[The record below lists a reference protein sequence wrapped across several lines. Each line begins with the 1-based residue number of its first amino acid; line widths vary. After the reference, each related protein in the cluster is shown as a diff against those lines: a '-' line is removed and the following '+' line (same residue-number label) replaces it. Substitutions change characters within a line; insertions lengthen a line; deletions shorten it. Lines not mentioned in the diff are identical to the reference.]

1 MKKLLY
7 LSLILFPI
15 ITFSQVGIG
24 TTTPD
29 ASSSLDIT
37 DTTKGILIPRMTLLQ
52 RNAIALPAT
61 GLIIYQTNNSPGFYY
76 FNGLSWV
83 SLSSSSWST
92 TGNAGTNPTVNKVGT
107 TDNQDFVLATN
118 NTEAI
123 RVTNTGN
130 VGVGTIAPST
140 KLHVVSTSTSTVI
153 FNDGFEDNTIAPF
166 TTGGGNWTVTN
177 TLGQFNSGLRGA
189 QSGGFNVANALSYME
204 LTTAAIPA
212 QGATISF
219 AYSTSSESSFDYL
232 RFYIDGALQSS
243 WSGLTAWSTYTANL
257 TPGTHT
263 LRWEYDKDGSV
274 NSNNDEVYVDDVV
287 ITTNALPTLRIQDG
301 FEGNGKILVSDAT
314 GQATWQTPTPFPGS
328 DADWTWNSGST
339 VADPVYHVGRVFIG
353 TGATTSTY
361 NLKVWNGATTG
372 STVYVGSV
380 EYLEDGTNEILVS
393 DTFSPLTNNSQDL
406 GISSKRW
413 TAVFASTGAINTS
426 DERLK
431 ENIKPLNYGLDHI
444 LQLKPVTFKW
454 KEEKEDDFIIP
465 SDKKEVKLGLIAQ
478 DVQKVI
484 PDVIVDKEWYV
495 DGENPESGLQ
505 QIEAERL
512 GISYSELIPVTIKA
526 IQEQQNEIVELKK
539 KNEQLKQLITKL
551 KKKKGAN

>member
-7 LSLILFPI
+7 LSLLLFPI

-76 FNGLSWV
+76 FNGTIWV
-83 SLSSSSWST
+83 SLSSASWST

-107 TDNQDFVLATN
+107 IDNQDFVLATN

-123 RVTNTGN
+123 RVTNNGN
-130 VGVGTIAPST
+130 VGIGTNNPST
-140 KLHVVSTSTSTVI
+140 KLHVVSTSSAYQL
-153 FNDGFEDNTIAPF
+153 FNDGFEDNNIPPF
-166 TTGGGNWTVTN
+166 TTGGDRNWATQNTTV
-177 TLGQFNSGLRGA
+177 NSGTRAARSGNITHS
-189 QSGGFNVANALSYME
+189 QSSWIEYSA
-204 LTTAAIPA
+204 TIPA
-212 QGATISF
+212 QGGTISF
-219 AYSTSSESSFDYL
+219 AYSTSTESCCDKL
-232 RFYIDGALQSS
+232 RFYIDGVEQNNWGGLIS
-243 WSGLTAWSTYTANL
+243 WTTVSYPTTA
-257 TPGTHT
+257 GTHT
-263 LRWEYDKDGSV
+263 YRWEYTKDSSV
-274 NSNNDEVYVDDVV
+274 SSNNDQVYLDDVV

-339 VADPVYHVGRVFIG
+339 VADPVYHVGGVFIG

-361 NLKVWNGATTG
+361 NLKVWNGTTTG

-393 DTFSPLTNNSQDL
+393 DTFSPLTNGSQDL

-413 TAVFASTGAINTS
+413 TAVFASTGTINTS

-444 LQLKPVTFKW
+444 LQLKPITFKW
-454 KEEKEDDFIIP
+454 KEEKEDDFVIP
-465 SDKKEVKLGLIAQ
+465 SDKKETKLGLIAQ

-484 PDVIVDKEWYV
+484 PDVILDKEWFV

-505 QIEAERL
+505 EIEAERL
-512 GISYSELIPVTIKA
+512 GISYSELIPVTVKA
-526 IQEQQNEIVELKK
+526 IQEQQVEIDELKK
-539 KNEQLKQLITKL
+539 KNEQLKQLI
-551 KKKKGAN
+551 KKIKKEKGAN

>member
-1 MKKLLY
+1 MKNLLY
-7 LSLILFPI
+7 LSLLLFPI

-24 TTTPD
+24 TTTPN
-29 ASSSLDIT
+29 ASSLLDVT

-76 FNGLSWV
+76 FNGTIWV
-83 SLSSSSWST
+83 SMSSASWST

-107 TDNQDFVLATN
+107 IDNQDFVLATN

-123 RVTNTGN
+123 RVTNNGN
-130 VGVGTIAPST
+130 VGIGTNNPST
-140 KLHVVSTSTSTVI
+140 KLHVVSTSSAYQL
-153 FNDGFEDNTIAPF
+153 FNDGFEDNNIPPF
-166 TTGGGNWTVTN
+166 TTGGDRNWATQNTTV
-177 TLGQFNSGLRGA
+177 NSGTRAARSGNITHS
-189 QSGGFNVANALSYME
+189 QSSWIEYSA
-204 LTTAAIPA
+204 TIPA
-212 QGATISF
+212 QGGTISF
-219 AYSTSSESSFDYL
+219 AYSTSTESCCDKL
-232 RFYIDGALQSS
+232 RFYIDGVEQNNWGGLIS
-243 WSGLTAWSTYTANL
+243 WTTVSYPTTA
-257 TPGTHT
+257 GTHT
-263 LRWEYDKDGSV
+263 YRWEYTKDSSV
-274 NSNNDEVYVDDVV
+274 SSNNDQVYLDDVV

-339 VADPVYHVGRVFIG
+339 VADPVYHVGGVFIG

-361 NLKVWNGATTG
+361 NLKVWNGTTTG

-393 DTFSPLTNNSQDL
+393 DTFSPLTNGSQDL

-413 TAVFASTGAINTS
+413 TAVFASTGTINTS

-444 LQLKPVTFKW
+444 LQLKPITFKW
-454 KEEKEDDFIIP
+454 KEEKEDDFVIP
-465 SDKKEVKLGLIAQ
+465 SDKKETKLGLIA
-478 DVQKVI
+478 
-484 PDVIVDKEWYV
+484 
-495 DGENPESGLQ
+495 
-505 QIEAERL
+505 
-512 GISYSELIPVTIKA
+512 
-526 IQEQQNEIVELKK
+526 
-539 KNEQLKQLITKL
+539 
-551 KKKKGAN
+551 

>member
-7 LSLILFPI
+7 LSLLLFPI

-24 TTTPD
+24 TTTPN

-37 DTTKGILIPRMTLLQ
+37 DTTKGILIPRMTQAQ
-52 RNAIALPAT
+52 RNAIVLPAT

-76 FNGLSWV
+76 FNGTVWA
-83 SLSSSSWST
+83 SLSSASWST
-92 TGNAGTNPTVNKVGT
+92 TGNAGTTPATNKVGT
-107 TDNQDFVLATN
+107 TDNQAFILATN
-118 NTEAI
+118 NTEAV
-123 RVTNTGN
+123 RVSNTGN
-130 VGVGTIAPST
+130 VGIGTNNPST
-140 KLHVVSTSTSTVI
+140 KLHVVSTSAATVI

-177 TLGQFNSGLRGA
+177 TAGQFNSGTRGA
-189 QSGGFNVANALSYME
+189 QSGGFNVDNALSYME

-212 QGATISF
+212 QGATLSF

-232 RFYIDGALQSS
+232 RFYIDGVLQSS
-243 WSGLTAWSTYTANL
+243 WSGLTAWTTYNANL
-257 TPGTHT
+257 TAGIHT

-301 FEGNGKILVSDAT
+301 FEGNGKVLISNAT
-314 GQATWQTPTPFPGS
+314 GQATWQTPTPSPSS

-339 VADPVYHVGRVFIG
+339 VADPIYHVGGVFIG

-361 NLKVWNGATTG
+361 NLKVWNGAANGTRVDTG
-372 STVYVGSV
+372 SI
-380 EYLEDGTNEILVS
+380 EYLIDDANELRMSDLFTPLV
-393 DTFSPLTNNSQDL
+393 NNSQDL
-406 GISSKRW
+406 GSTTNRW
-413 TAVFASTGAINTS
+413 SAVHAGTGTINTS

-431 ENIKPLNYGLDHI
+431 ENIKPLNYGLNHI
-444 LQLKPVTFKW
+444 LQLEPVSFKW
-454 KEEKEDDFIIP
+454 KEEKEDDFIVP
-465 SDKKEVKLGLIAQ
+465 DNKKEVKLGLIAQ

-484 PDVIVDKEWYV
+484 PDVIVDKAWYV
-495 DGENPESGLQ
+495 DGEHPENGLQ
-505 QIEAERL
+505 EVEAHRL

-526 IQEQQNEIVELKK
+526 IQEQQIEIDELKK

-551 KKKKGAN
+551 RKEKGAN